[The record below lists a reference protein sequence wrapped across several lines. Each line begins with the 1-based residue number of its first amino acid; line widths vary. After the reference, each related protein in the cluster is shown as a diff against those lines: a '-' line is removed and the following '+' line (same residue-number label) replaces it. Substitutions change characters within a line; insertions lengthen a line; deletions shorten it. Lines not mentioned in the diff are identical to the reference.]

1 MAELGGERGR
11 WSWPPGL
18 GAARNGSRSPQ
29 CIEMQ
34 ERVLTNLARRR
45 LMEHA
50 LKIETAALSTIAA
63 GKNLTGDLGGKGNT
77 SSFTKEILGRL

>member
-1 MAELGGERGR
+1 
-11 WSWPPGL
+11 
-18 GAARNGSRSPQ
+18 
-29 CIEMQ
+29 
-34 ERVLTNLARRR
+34 
-45 LMEHA
+45 MEHA

>member
-1 MAELGGERGR
+1 
-11 WSWPPGL
+11 
-18 GAARNGSRSPQ
+18 
-29 CIEMQ
+29 MQ